1 MHIYFTN
8 QYVKY
13 KKERYAMSKK
23 KKEAIQLS
31 LKLNLILGCYN
42 IYLFSLDNM
51 LFNLLVGST
60 NIGVWV
66 FFRDMKLIPVIIKY
80 TKGKN

>member
-1 MHIYFTN
+1 
-8 QYVKY
+8 
-13 KKERYAMSKK
+13 MSKK
-23 KKEAIQLS
+23 KKESIQLA

-51 LFNLLVGST
+51 LFNLIVGST

-80 TKGKN
+80 AKAKD